1 MNNLPSE
8 LHHSQVVGKMGY
20 IVNLLE
26 QIDPKN
32 QFDIIRADFKEEAHW
47 IKEVKD
53 FQTIMNASATGQCP
67 DFDTLSKKS
76 LILQE
81 LNRLLLLTQPF
92 VMKQELVESMYT
104 EMKNHNNLWSSFY
117 HSRLNELEQLANA
130 VSNMSSPAKHFLEAA
145 VTKLQLHLSVNGLIQ
160 KDDEAIKLFQFA
172 ASMRDMGYRGFE
184 TQLPV
189 LKAFLNN
196 QESDYSFND
205 VLTTEQQQLMIERIL
220 HKSIEMITSQTL
232 QNELADLK
240 TRGIVDK
247 QLFSTVAAI
256 AKNEE
261 QLQAFTHVAV
271 DGHKLDAMEVESLF
285 AKTSKYSTQNAIQ
298 RTALLCDLALVGKAT
313 PALSGIINRVID
325 SFTDATRTEL
335 LTPEFLHQMI
345 SQVVNSKIQSIN
357 AIEANALNQVL
368 NQLKTRL
375 NNPDLINSNMNANQ
389 LNQFINQQAQTV
401 LNAMTPRREKLDSIG
416 FSVPTFKAIEAAIN
430 TLNPKDNSGMNEI
443 VIEFYT
449 AIQQAKETYFNDKD
463 NKSTVRQLE
472 HITAKDFNEFFKE
485 CCDAGKKAAQKLNGN
500 RSGLTVI
507 ADTLKAIANWGVY
520 LLSFGT
526 TPQFFKAP
534 RTAVDNVAE
543 AVSNLKTTLSSTLD
557 HIELNAET
565 NVSRVAN
572 S

>member
-1 MNNLPSE
+1 MHNLPSE
-8 LHHSQVVGKMGY
+8 LYHSQVVGKMSY
-20 IVNLLE
+20 MVNVLE

-32 QFDIIRADFKEEAHW
+32 QFDMIRADFKEEVRW
-47 IKEVKD
+47 VKEVKD

-81 LNRLLLLTQPF
+81 LNRLLLLTKPV
-92 VMKQELVESMYT
+92 VMKQELVEAMYT
-104 EMKNHNNLWSSFY
+104 EMKSNNNLWSSFY
-117 HSRLNELEQLANA
+117 HSRLNELEQLTNA
-130 VSNMSSPAKHFLEAA
+130 VSNMPSPAKYFLEAA
-145 VTKLQLHLSVNGLIQ
+145 VSKLQLHLSANGLIQ

-172 ASMRDMGYRGFE
+172 VSMRDMGYRGFE

-189 LKAFLNN
+189 FKSFLNN
-196 QESDYSFND
+196 QASDYSFDD
-205 VLTTEQQQLMIERIL
+205 VLSTEQQQLMIETIL
-220 HKSIEMITSQTL
+220 HKSIETITSKTL
-232 QNELADLK
+232 QNELAALK

-247 QLFSTVAAI
+247 QLFITVAAI
-256 AKNEE
+256 AKQEA
-261 QLQAFTHVAV
+261 QLQNLTHVVV

-285 AKTSKYSTQNAIQ
+285 AKTSKYSVQNVIQ
-298 RTALLCDLALVGKAT
+298 RTALLCDLALTGKAT
-313 PALSGIINRVID
+313 PTLSSMINSTID
-325 SFTDATRTEL
+325 SFTDATKADM

-368 NQLKTRL
+368 NQLKIRL

-389 LNQFINQQAQTV
+389 LNQFINQQAQTT
-401 LNAMTPRREKLDSIG
+401 LAAITPRTEKLDSLG
-416 FSVPTFKAIEAAIN
+416 FSVPTFKAIEAAIS
-430 TLNPKDNSGMNEI
+430 TLNPTDNSGVNEI

-463 NKSTVRQLE
+463 SKSTVKQLE
-472 HITAKDFNEFFKE
+472 LITAKDFNEFFKE

-507 ADTLKAIANWGVY
+507 ADALKAIANWGIY
-520 LLSFGT
+520 LVSFCT

-543 AVSNLKTTLSSTLD
+543 AVSSLKTTLNSTLD
-557 HIELNAET
+557 HLELNAET
-565 NVSRVAN
+565 NISLAAN